1 MTADH
6 PALQPGPLDALPPM
20 SGHRRRR
27 DRLVGRLADAA
38 LELRQRAMGVGREL
52 DSAAA
57 SRPAR
62 RVLVLGVY
70 TQAGAAS
77 MEAAVS
83 RLQASSHDVRVALG
97 SLGPAASA
105 LTLVTAATE
114 MAGGKLANVNR
125 LAEEAAPGAADWILL
140 LDDDVVVPR
149 RRFLD
154 RLVFLAEHLRLD
166 IVQPALSR
174 SSHTAFEVTR
184 RRPLLA
190 RLTRFVEVGPLTAFR
205 GHAFR
210 ALTPFPESGMG
221 WGVDLHWS
229 AVAERKGWRLGVL
242 DAVPVRHDQRPTALG
257 YDHSAAQ
264 QAAVALLSE
273 REHITHVEA
282 EQVIEAYPSLS

>member
-1 MTADH
+1 MPADH
-6 PALQPGPLDALPPM
+6 PASQPGPLEALPPA

-38 LELRQRAMGVGREL
+38 LELRQRALGVGREL

-57 SRPAR
+57 SAPAR

-70 TQAGAAS
+70 TLAGAAS
-77 MEAAVS
+77 MEAAVT
-83 RLQASSHDVRVALG
+83 RLRASSHDVRVVLG
-97 SLGPAASA
+97 SLGPASPA
-105 LTLVTAATE
+105 LAPATAATE
-114 MAGGKLANVNR
+114 MGGGKLANVNR
-125 LAEEAAPGAADWILL
+125 LAEAAAPGAADWVLL
-140 LDDDVVVPR
+140 VDDDVLLPR

-166 IVQPALSR
+166 IAQPALSR

-205 GHAFR
+205 GHVFR

-242 DAVPVRHDQRPTALG
+242 DAVSVRHDQRPTALG
-257 YDHSAAQ
+257 YDHSAAKR
-264 QAAVALLSE
+264 AAAALLSE
-273 REHITHVEA
+273 REHITHAEA
-282 EQVIEAYPSLS
+282 EQVIEAYTRL